1 MLTVHDTSSTVSLS
15 EILNALKNPQSE
27 LNKSFNEAINKI
39 NELYQQSG
47 LKNLFINIREAIN
60 YIVDNYAE
68 DIINF
73 LNGMKDFAVQYQQFC
88 IKIFDACFTE
98 ENLIL
103 ANKIINALLPTM
115 GNVISNINNEIV
127 NNVQAISDLPSE
139 EQSNHILDMSISIYF
154 WITNAVD
161 EILNPY
167 NKKHPT
173 LKLSVTTIL
182 LETVTNESIYHH
194 FSEPVQ
200 DLFNIMSGI
209 FVVLLFRYGWV
220 LLSQDK
226 SDD

>member
-1 MLTVHDTSSTVSLS
+1 MTINDASSTISLS
-15 EILNALKNPQSE
+15 EILNALQNPQSE

-73 LNGMKDFAVQYQQFC
+73 LNVVRSFAVQYQQFC
-88 IKIFDACFTE
+88 IKIFDICFTE
-98 ENLIL
+98 ENLVL
-103 ANKIINALLPTM
+103 ANKIIKVLSSTAENA
-115 GNVISNINNEIV
+115 ISDIDNEIA

-139 EQSNHILDMSISIYF
+139 EQNNHILDMSISIYF

-173 LKLSVTTIL
+173 LKLSVTAIL

-194 FSEPVQ
+194 FSPVQ
-200 DLFNIMSGI
+200 NLFDIMSSI
-209 FVVLLFRYGWV
+209 FVVLLFRYGWI

-226 SDD
+226 SND

>member
-1 MLTVHDTSSTVSLS
+1 MTINDTSSTISLS
-15 EILNALKNPQSE
+15 EILNALQNPQSE
-27 LNKSFNEAINKI
+27 LNKSFNEAINNI

-73 LNGMKDFAVQYQQFC
+73 LNVARNFAVQYQQFC
-88 IKIFDACFTE
+88 IKIFDICFTE
-98 ENLIL
+98 ENLVL
-103 ANKIINALLPTM
+103 ANKIINVLSSTSENIIN
-115 GNVISNINNEIV
+115 NVNNEIV
-127 NNVQAISDLPSE
+127 NNVQVISDLPSE

-173 LKLSVTTIL
+173 LKLSVTAIL

-194 FSEPVQ
+194 FSEPIQ

-209 FVVLLFRYGWV
+209 FVVLLFRYG
-220 LLSQDK
+220 
-226 SDD
+226 

>member
-1 MLTVHDTSSTVSLS
+1 MTINDTSSTISLS
-15 EILNALKNPQSE
+15 EILNALQNPQSE

-73 LNGMKDFAVQYQQFC
+73 LNVARNFAVQYQQFC
-88 IKIFDACFTE
+88 IKIFDTYFTE
-98 ENLIL
+98 ENLLL
-103 ANKIINALLPTM
+103 ANKIIKVLSSTAKNA
-115 GNVISNINNEIV
+115 ISDIDNEIV

-139 EQSNHILDMSISIYF
+139 EQNNHILDMSISIYF

-173 LKLSVTTIL
+173 LKLSVTAIL

-200 DLFNIMSGI
+200 NLFDIMSSI
-209 FVVLLFRYGWV
+209 FVVLLFRYGWI